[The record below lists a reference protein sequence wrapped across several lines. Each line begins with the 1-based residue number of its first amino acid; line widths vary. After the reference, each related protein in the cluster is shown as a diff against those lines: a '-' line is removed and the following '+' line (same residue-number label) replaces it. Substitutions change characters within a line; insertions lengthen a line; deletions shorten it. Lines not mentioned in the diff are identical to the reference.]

1 MNYTN
6 PAVPV
11 AARRERL
18 RRPQT
23 ASKLLCRFAP
33 LLVKHPYEAGVQP
46 AIVLFV
52 STVVEFR
59 RKVVPDV
66 GRVIRTLIPRLRPT
80 FPNSANREVFYR
92 HRLPVRITHW
102 INALCILFLLG
113 SGLNIFNAHPR
124 LYWGNYGADAD
135 KAFFSIGSEDVADGT
150 RGYARFG
157 PWRVDT
163 TGVLGWSKSE
173 GEYVDRAWPDWMTIP
188 SFQDLADARHWHF
201 MFAWLL
207 VINGAVYLIWG
218 IVSRHFQKDIVPT
231 GADIRAIPSSFV
243 EHVKL
248 KHPAGWTAKRY
259 NPLQRLAYLSII
271 LLISL
276 MVLTGLTMS
285 PGFDA
290 VCPWLLDVFGGRQSA
305 RSIHFI
311 SASLIVLFVVVH
323 LVEVVLAGA
332 INEVRSMLT
341 GRYAVPEEQES

>member
-1 MNYTN
+1 MSSTN
-6 PAVPV
+6 PAASASAP
-11 AARRERL
+11 AERRRL
-18 RRPQT
+18 LRP
-23 ASKLLCRFAP
+23 R
-33 LLVKHPYEAGVQP
+33 EA
-46 AIVLFV
+46 
-52 STVVEFR
+52 TR
-59 RKVVPDV
+59 DV
-66 GRVIRTLIPRLRPT
+66 GRVIRSLVPQLRGASS
-80 FPNSANREVFYR
+80 NSATGEVFYR

-113 SGLNIFNAHPR
+113 SGLNIFNAHPS
-124 LYWGNYGADAD
+124 LYWGKYGADAD
-135 KAFFSIGSEDVADGT
+135 KPFFSIGSEDAAGGT
-150 RGYARFG
+150 RGYVQLG
-157 PWRVDT
+157 PWRMDT

-201 MFAWLL
+201 LFAWLL
-207 VINGAVYLIWG
+207 AINGAVYLTWG
-218 IVSRHFQKDIVPT
+218 VVSRHLKRDIVPT
-231 GADIRAIPSSFV
+231 GADVKAIPSSIV

-248 KHPAGWTAKRY
+248 KHPAGEAAKRY
-259 NPLQRLAYLSII
+259 NPLQRLAYLGVM
-271 LLISL
+271 LLIAL

-311 SASLIVLFVVVH
+311 CASLVVLFVVVH

-341 GRYAVPEEQES
+341 GRYVVPEEHCP

>member
-1 MNYTN
+1 MNSTN
-6 PAVPV
+6 PAVLV
-11 AARRERL
+11 GARREQLRL
-18 RRPQT
+18 PRT
-23 ASKLLCRFAP
+23 ASEFLRWFAP

-59 RKVVPDV
+59 RKVAPDV
-66 GRVIRTLIPRLRPT
+66 GRVIRKLIPRLRPT

-102 INALCILFLLG
+102 INAMCILFLLG

-124 LYWGNYGADAD
+124 LYWGKYGADAD
-135 KAFFSIGSEDVADGT
+135 TPFFSIGSEDISGRT
-150 RGYARFG
+150 HGYAQLG
-157 PWRVDT
+157 QWRIDT

-173 GEYVDRAWPDWMTIP
+173 GEYVDRAWPDWITIP

-207 VINGAVYLIWG
+207 AINGALYLAWSIA
-218 IVSRHFQKDIVPT
+218 SRHLQRDIVPT
-231 GADIRAIPSSFV
+231 AADIRAIPSSIV

-248 KHPAGWTAKRY
+248 KHPAGPAAKRY
-259 NPLQRLAYLSII
+259 NPLQRLAYLGII

-323 LVEVVLAGA
+323 LVEVVLVGA

-341 GRYAVPEEQES
+341 GRYAVPEEHES

>member
-1 MNYTN
+1 MSSTN
-6 PAVPV
+6 PAASVSAPAERRRLPRPRE
-11 AARRERL
+11 AAR
-18 RRPQT
+18 
-23 ASKLLCRFAP
+23 
-33 LLVKHPYEAGVQP
+33 
-46 AIVLFV
+46 
-52 STVVEFR
+52 
-59 RKVVPDV
+59 DV
-66 GRVIRTLIPRLRPT
+66 GRVIRSLIPRLRGASS
-80 FPNSANREVFYR
+80 NSAIGEVFYR

-113 SGLNIFNAHPR
+113 SGLNIFNAHPS
-124 LYWGNYGADAD
+124 LYWGKYGADAD
-135 KAFFSIGSEDVADGT
+135 KPFFSIGSEDAAGGGT
-150 RGYARFG
+150 HGYVQLG

-201 MFAWLL
+201 LFAWLL
-207 VINGAVYLIWG
+207 AINGSVYLIWG
-218 IVSRHFQKDIVPT
+218 VVSRHLKRDIVPT
-231 GADIRAIPSSFV
+231 AADIRAIPSSIV

-248 KHPAGWTAKRY
+248 KHPAGVAAKRY
-259 NPLQRLAYLSII
+259 NPLQRFAYLGVI
-271 LLISL
+271 LLITL

-311 SASLIVLFVVVH
+311 SASLIVLFVIVH

-341 GRYAVPEEQES
+341 GRYVVPEEHGS